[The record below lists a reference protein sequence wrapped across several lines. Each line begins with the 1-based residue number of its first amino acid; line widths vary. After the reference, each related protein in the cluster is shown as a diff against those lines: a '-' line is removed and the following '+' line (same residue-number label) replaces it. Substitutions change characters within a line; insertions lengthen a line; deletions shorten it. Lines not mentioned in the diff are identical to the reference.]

1 MVHMIIVYIGIV
13 LIIIA
18 VCILYIKIKAISE
31 VLAAYV
37 AKYNNTITPVC
48 IGVKDA
54 NEKLNSI
61 REKHIILHN
70 IACKTYA
77 HINTIDSTID
87 KAITKSMNENKAKI
101 SSNNNKP
108 ANTLT
113 PKHKAF
119 KKLKT
124 ANK

>member
-1 MVHMIIVYIGIV
+1 MYMIIVYIGII

-18 VCILYIKIKAISE
+18 ICILYIKIKAISE
-31 VLAAYV
+31 VLAAYI
-37 AKYNNTITPVC
+37 AKYNNTISSVC

-54 NEKLNSI
+54 NERLNSI
-61 REKHIILHN
+61 NKENISLHN

-113 PKHKAF
+113 PKQKAF